1 MKFDPPLQQA
11 RLIRRYKRFM
21 ADVELADGSV
31 ITLHCPNTGSMK
43 NCQPAGA
50 AVLYSDSGN
59 PARKYR
65 HTLEAV
71 QVAHGHWA
79 GVNTARTNQLVTE
92 AILGKRIAGL
102 KRYTALRREVI
113 FGDSRFDIALDHAD
127 GRQTYIEVKNVTLG
141 PAEDEPDHGVIAF
154 PDAVTERGQKHLL
167 TLMEVVRQGHR
178 AVLFFCVQHTGAKAV
193 RPADEIDLR
202 YGELLRQAVANGVL
216 VVAWKTVVQTA
227 EFRLERPL
235 PVRIGTI
242 TRQTG
247 ATRASKVRLAD
258 RVKR

>member
-11 RLIRRYKRFM
+11 KLIRRYKRFM
-21 ADVELADGSV
+21 ADVALADGSV

-79 GVNTARTNQLVTE
+79 GVNTARTNQLVAE
-92 AILGKRIAGL
+92 AILEKRIPGL
-102 KRYTALRREVI
+102 KRYAALRREVT
-113 FGDSRFDIALDHAD
+113 FADSRFDIALDHAD
-127 GRQTYIEVKNVTLG
+127 GRHTYIEVKNVTLG

-167 TLMEVVRQGHR
+167 TLMEVVRQGHK
-178 AVLFFCVQHTGAKAV
+178 AVLFFCVQHTGAQSA
-193 RPADEIDLR
+193 RPADEVDPK
-202 YGELLRQAVANGVL
+202 YGELLRQAAASGVS
-216 VVAWKTVVQTA
+216 VIAWRARISPQ
-227 EFRLERPL
+227 EFVLDKAV
-235 PVRIGTI
+235 PVI
-242 TRQTG
+242 
-247 ATRASKVRLAD
+247 L
-258 RVKR
+258 

>member
-11 RLIRRYKRFM
+11 KLIRRYKRFM

-79 GVNTARTNQLVTE
+79 GVNTARPNQLVAE
-92 AILGKRIAGL
+92 AILEKRIPGL
-102 KRYTALRREVI
+102 KRFAALRREVT
-113 FGDSRFDIALDHAD
+113 FADSRLDIALDHAD
-127 GRQTYIEVKNVTLG
+127 GAHTYIEVKNVTLG

-154 PDAVTERGQKHLL
+154 PDAVTKRGQKHLL

-178 AVLFFCVQHTGAKAV
+178 AVLFFCAQHTGAKAV
-193 RPADEIDLR
+193 RPADEIDST
-202 YGELLRQAVANGVL
+202 YGDLLRRAIAEGV
-216 VVAWKTVVQTA
+216 VVMCWKTVIQA
-227 EFRLERPL
+227 DGFRLDIPVPL
-235 PVRIGTI
+235 RSG
-242 TRQTG
+242 G
-247 ATRASKVRLAD
+247 
-258 RVKR
+258 